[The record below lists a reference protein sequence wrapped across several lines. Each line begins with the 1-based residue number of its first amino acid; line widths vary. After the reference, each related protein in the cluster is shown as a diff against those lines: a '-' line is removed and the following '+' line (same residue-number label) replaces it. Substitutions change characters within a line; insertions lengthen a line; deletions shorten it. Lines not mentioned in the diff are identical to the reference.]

1 MGLLSEIDDNNL
13 ILLIKEESQQ
23 AFHELFIRYAPRI
36 YSFSYSYFKN
46 KDDAK
51 ELVQKVF
58 LKIWDKRNSI
68 DISQNIRSYIF
79 RITVNTIYDAIRR
92 KNVEYVF
99 KNYALHSPPNDTEQ
113 TLQSVIYNDLQHILN
128 NLVQQLPE
136 QQQLIFKLSRIDGL
150 TNDEIS
156 EKLKLSKRTV
166 ENHLYRALSFL
177 KKRLKLAGF
186 ICINLLFSY

>member
-36 YSFSYSYFKN
+36 YSFSYSYFKS

-99 KNYALHSPPNDTEQ
+99 KNYALHSPLNDTEQ